1 MLVDAYG
8 YYDMAMVNNLLP
20 LMKQYKVQAMLQGH
34 RHVLDHVQESSANQS
49 DDIHYFTIG
58 AGALLEEQSWISD
71 IIDRPRY
78 ESQVMTSVSGD
89 SSQ

>member
-1 MLVDAYG
+1 MLMDAFG

-20 LMKQYKVQAMLQGH
+20 LMKQYNVQAMLQGH
-34 RHVLDHVQESSANQS
+34 RHVLDHVQESSANQN

-71 IIDRPRY
+71 IIDSPRY
-78 ESQVMTSVSGD
+78 ES
-89 SSQ
+89 

>member
-1 MLVDAYG
+1 MI
-8 YYDMAMVNNLLP
+8 
-20 LMKQYKVQAMLQGH
+20 QGH

-71 IIDRPRY
+71 IIGRPRY
-78 ESQVMTSVSGD
+78 DMTLFDLKMNLFGPI
-89 SSQ
+89 